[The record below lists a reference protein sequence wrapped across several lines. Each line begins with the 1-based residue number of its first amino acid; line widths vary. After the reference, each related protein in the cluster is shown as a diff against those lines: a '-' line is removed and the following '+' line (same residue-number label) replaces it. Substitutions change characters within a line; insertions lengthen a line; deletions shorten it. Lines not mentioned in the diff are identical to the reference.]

1 MENIHLAFGNQL
13 QKLRKKKKLTQLQL
27 AEKSGLSL
35 KHLGEIERGR
45 GNPSLES
52 LNSLAESL
60 DLTLPELFSFQVQEV
75 SRKGDISVKLIE
87 SIKTTSSKNAV
98 ILLKIL
104 KELENNNE

>member
-1 MENIHLAFGNQL
+1 MENIHLAFGNYL
-13 QKLRKKKKLTQLQL
+13 QKIRKKKKLTQLQL

-60 DLTLPELFSFQVQEV
+60 DLTLPELFSFQVQEIF
-75 SRKGDISVKLIE
+75 RKEDISYKLIE
-87 SIKTTSSKNAV
+87 SIKTTSSKNMS
-98 ILLKIL
+98 ILMNIL
-104 KELENNNE
+104 QELENYNE

>member
-1 MENIHLAFGNQL
+1 MENIHLAFGNHL
-13 QKLRKKKKLTQLQL
+13 QKIRKKKKLTQLQL

-75 SRKGDISVKLIE
+75 SRKEDTSAKLIE
-87 SIKTTSSKNAV
+87 SIKTTSLKNMS
-98 ILLKIL
+98 ILMNIL
-104 KELENNNE
+104 KDLENYNE

>member
-1 MENIHLAFGNQL
+1 MENIHLAFGNYL
-13 QKLRKKKKLTQLQL
+13 QKIRKKKKLTQLQL

-60 DLTLPELFSFQVQEV
+60 DLTLPELFSFQVQEIF
-75 SRKGDISVKLIE
+75 RKEDISDKLIE
-87 SIKTTSSKNAV
+87 SIKTTSSKNMS
-98 ILLKIL
+98 ILMNIL
-104 KELENNNE
+104 QELENYNE

>member
-1 MENIHLAFGNQL
+1 MENIHLAFGNCL

-75 SRKGDISVKLIE
+75 SIKEDISAKLIE
-87 SIKTTSSKNAV
+87 SIKTTSSKNTA
-98 ILLKIL
+98 ILMNIL
-104 KELENNNE
+104 KELENYNE

>member
-1 MENIHLAFGNQL
+1 MENIHLAFGNYL
-13 QKLRKKKKLTQLQL
+13 QKLRKKKQLTQLQL

-60 DLTLPELFSFQVQEV
+60 DVTLPELFSFQVQEV
-75 SRKGDISVKLIE
+75 SRKEDASSKLIE
-87 SIKTTSSKNAV
+87 SIKATSSKNTV
-98 ILLKIL
+98 ILMNIL
-104 KELENNNE
+104 KELENYNE